1 MAGAAGAIW
10 RLCIRDARFDAKS
23 GQGGQVRNGPYAGVN
38 GIDILYGG
46 DKAHTSADP
55 SIGSAPDEDGTLRA
69 PRN

>member
-46 DKAHTSADP
+46 DK
-55 SIGSAPDEDGTLRA
+55 GSYFCRPFDWERTR
-69 PRN
+69 